1 MIALDSLTER
11 QRDCLREYANFRT
24 HKEIARTLGISDSMV
39 EKHLRQAREK
49 LGVETTAEAA
59 RLYLIKVGEAV
70 PQGGITHLSGK
81 ADDGEGPLVAHGLA
95 KSYQMMLVGDASTGA
110 VDLDHP
116 LTVLQ
121 TLSLI
126 GRLVVGSIIGLS
138 LLIASAEGLKAILT

>member
-1 MIALDSLTER
+1 MIAFLNLTER
-11 QRDCLREYANFRT
+11 QRDCLREYSNFRT

-49 LGVETTAEAA
+49 LGVDSTAEAA
-59 RLYLIKVGEAV
+59 RLYLIHEGEAL
-70 PQGGITHLSGK
+70 PQGGFTHLPGN
-81 ADDGEGPLVAHGLA
+81 ADDGKGALVAHGSA
-95 KSYQMMLVGDASTGA
+95 ESYQMMLVGDASTGA

-116 LTVLQ
+116 LTILQ

-138 LLIASAEGLKAILT
+138 LLIACAEGLEAILT